1 MSSAILNEY
10 LGNSHVFGPIVLSD
24 SLRFILVYF
33 LRGSQSSI
41 PDWLGHGKLNQITH
55 NLGTNFLSLE
65 YICAFSF
72 ILH

>member
-10 LGNSHVFGPIVLSD
+10 LGNSHVFGRIVLSD
-24 SLRFILVYF
+24 SLRFILVCCP
-33 LRGSQSSI
+33 RGSQRSI

-55 NLGTNFLSLE
+55 SLGTDFLSSKC
-65 YICAFSF
+65 ICAFSF